1 MRTKSGIKIKWN
13 KTMRKLN
20 KSINQ
25 SRRWRPNLVKKL
37 NEIKRWGMILK
48 KKKKTK
54 VKKKIAFK
62 RMKTRYDRWNN

>member
-48 KKKKTK
+48 KKKRQK
-54 VKKKIAFK
+54 
-62 RMKTRYDRWNN
+62 